1 MALSDII
8 LLGVILLAAVYGWR
22 MGTIN
27 VVAKIGAYLLGYR
40 LSRYLSPYVAQ
51 YFAQS
56 FPRMVS
62 GGENE
67 KLQAFFSLFFNSSG
81 PGGFLT
87 RILEMIAFVVVF
99 TASTWL
105 IRKAAFAMTGIFS
118 RGLLGRLNRAIGA
131 FLAALIALA
140 LIMIVA
146 DVILPALTGLG
157 MNSAALDFFN
167 NSSLVMPLLRNL
179 QNAF

>member
-1 MALSDII
+1 MTLSDII
-8 LLGVILLAAVYGWR
+8 LLGVVLLAIIYGWR

-40 LSRYLSPYVAQ
+40 LSRYLSPFVAQ

-56 FPRMVS
+56 FPGMVS
-62 GGENE
+62 GGQNE
-67 KLQAFFSLFFNSSG
+67 KLQVFFSLFFNGSG
-81 PGGFLT
+81 SGGFLT
-87 RILEMIAFVVVF
+87 RLLEMIAFVVVF

-105 IRKAAFAMTGIFS
+105 IRKAAFAMTGIFG

-131 FLAALIALA
+131 FLAGLIVLA
-140 LIMIVA
+140 LIVIVA
-146 DVILPALTGLG
+146 DIILPALTGLG
-157 MNSAALDFFN
+157 MNSAPLDFFN